1 MEIDIAELRRRGYEE
16 ENILLMLRT
25 EFERNFV
32 DEGPDFNEDPQ
43 GWLDAHA

>member
-1 MEIDIAELRRRGYEE
+1 MGIDIDELRRRGYKEE
-16 ENILLMLRT
+16 SILLMLRT

-32 DEGPDFNEDPQ
+32 DEGPDFDEDPR